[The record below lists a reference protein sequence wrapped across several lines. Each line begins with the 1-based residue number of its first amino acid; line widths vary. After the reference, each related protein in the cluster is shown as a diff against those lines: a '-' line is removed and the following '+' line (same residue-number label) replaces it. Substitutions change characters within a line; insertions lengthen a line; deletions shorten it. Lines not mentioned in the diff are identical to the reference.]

1 MTYCD
6 AALLIEIFLD
16 ERFMDKLPNLEVVIR
31 HETSG
36 AESRRLVA
44 QICADGSLMLEG
56 WEAGDRVESFFG
68 DRDYEY
74 WLTIAAADKDRL
86 LLLLIQHQFQ
96 TQLPTVQEW
105 RQWAEA
111 HGIPVTYTGY

>member
-1 MTYCD
+1 MDTPP
-6 AALLIEIFLD
+6 ALQI
-16 ERFMDKLPNLEVVIR
+16 VIR

-36 AESRRLVA
+36 AEGRWLAA

-56 WEAGDRVESFFG
+56 WEAGELVESFFG

-74 WLTIAAADKDRL
+74 WLTITAADKDRL

-96 TQLPTVQEW
+96 TQFLTVQEW
-105 RQWAEA
+105 RRWVEA
-111 HGIPVTYTGY
+111 HGIVVTYTAY